1 MFGRRRAQAHSRLMQ
16 AELGQGFEH
25 FRMAAAHA
33 ASGTAD
39 YVSPKVATAKRKA
52 QPGVRTARKASAATF
67 GPIAAGSLSMART
80 ARKSANKGKAKLTRK
95 EPQVRRWPTILGGL
109 LAAGAAIGATG
120 AIIARRRANR
130 SQWEEYGTTHTTSS
144 RGDSMIDSARS
155 SVESGKE
162 KVQSLAESAKE
173 RASDMMSSSSSSTAS
188 PTTSSPSSSSYPSS
202 ASSTTGT
209 SSTGSG
215 SVHSTGGS
223 SEFGTRDDIYGRT
236 GSSNNSRS

>member
-1 MFGRRRAQAHSRLMQ
+1 MFGRRRAQAHGQLAR

-39 YVSPKVATAKRKA
+39 YVSPKVATAKKKGRN
-52 QPGVRTARKASAATF
+52 ARKATASTF
-67 GPIAAGSLSMART
+67 GPMVTSARDGSRNVART
-80 ARKSANKGKAKLTRK
+80 ARKSAIKGKAKLTGR

-130 SQWEEYGTTHTTSS
+130 SQWEEYGTTHTTSRS
-144 RGDSMIDSARS
+144 DSMIESARS
-155 SVESGKE
+155 TMESGKD

-173 RASDMMSSSSSSTAS
+173 RASDMMSSGSS
-188 PTTSSPSSSSYPSS
+188 PSPSSSHSSSGHMPSGQ
-202 ASSTTGT
+202 SSSTGT

-215 SVHSTGGS
+215 SIGSTGGS
-223 SEFGTRDDIYGRT
+223 SEFGSRDDIYGRA
-236 GSSNNSRS
+236 GSSSNNSRS